1 MWTGENIGYKCDYPR
16 NFKINDVAD
25 VIAQSQSVLD
35 LNLGSN
41 TLKVETGKKVLDS
54 YVPNLEPKEYDKII
68 DEIEEA
74 VQRQEQDLAYHDEGN
89 EVDEDAE
96 GDRQGDNQ
104 LRGRDKETP

>member
-1 MWTGENIGYKCDYPR
+1 M
-16 NFKINDVAD
+16 
-25 VIAQSQSVLD
+25 
-35 LNLGSN
+35 
-41 TLKVETGKKVLDS
+41 KVETGKKVLDS

-74 VQRQEQDLAYHDEGN
+74 VQQQEQDLAYHDEGN

-104 LRGRDKETP
+104 LRDRDKETP